1 MVIPIAV
8 GAPPTAIFVPPAM
21 TVLPAVLARFPQ
33 MVASVIGL
41 AALASMMLD
50 SFMKTMIRSRNTLLA
65 IIVGPQSWRAC
76 EEQKSGQGRT
86 GQRYFARTKNSR
98 LKFRLHPVLL
108 QILNET
114 QAGLE
119 KT

>member
-1 MVIPIAV
+1 
-8 GAPPTAIFVPPAM
+8 
-21 TVLPAVLARFPQ
+21 

-65 IIVGPQSWRAC
+65 IIVGRKVWRAC

-86 GQRYFARTKNSR
+86 GQRFLPAPK
-98 LKFRLHPVLL
+98 
-108 QILNET
+108 ILD
-114 QAGLE
+114 
-119 KT
+119 

>member
-76 EEQKSGQGRT
+76 EEQKSGQAAPASVFCPH
-86 GQRYFARTKNSR
+86 Q
-98 LKFRLHPVLL
+98 KFSTEVSSASGSPP
-108 QILNET
+108 N
-114 QAGLE
+114 LE
-119 KT
+119 